1 MNTCFNQSPVNRLRH
16 LLIMVLV
23 LGWGISSVAA
33 ISVQINGSVE
43 GWTLS
48 PVGPNTNSSAIKLNV
63 SSDAPAWTVS
73 VKDALDHDNLDAA
86 KNSSSAGKM
95 LEYNETSGSWIDTGK
110 VLSAN
115 MSVSGEAL
123 TGIVSHTVQLGPQ
136 PLYIEEGTGATSGW
150 KEMAITLNQP
160 VSLDD
165 THLTNG
171 NVYRVV
177 ITFIGTET
185 GG

>member
-1 MNTCFNQSPVNRLRH
+1 MNTYFHQSTVNRLR
-16 LLIMVLV
+16 LILIMVLV
-23 LGWGISSVAA
+23 LGLGVSSVAA
-33 ISVQINGSVE
+33 ISIQINGSVE

-48 PVGPNTNSSAIKLNV
+48 PAGPNTNSGAIKLNV

-73 VKDALDHDNLDAA
+73 VKDALDRDNLDVA
-86 KNSSSAGKM
+86 KNSNSAGKM
-95 LEYNETSGSWIDTGK
+95 LEYNETSGIWIDTGK

-115 MSVSGEAL
+115 MSVSGEDLA
-123 TGIVSHTVQLGPQ
+123 GIESRTVLLGPD
-136 PLYIEEGTGATSGW
+136 PLSIEVGTGTTSGW
-150 KEMAITLNQP
+150 KEMAVTLNQP
-160 VSLDD
+160 VSYDD

-171 NVYRVV
+171 NVYRVI